1 MTTGSGYSTPVSST
15 GASGNGYGTP
25 GNGGNTT
32 GDGYGTPGQGGSSSG
47 DGYGTPD
54 NDDNGTDD
62 STGDDGSTSTPSD
75 NGDNG
80 DNDGNSEFDSISKIK
95 LSLKKAIKSSGKKG
109 KELIGTDSSDTIV
122 AGKGVDTMTGKDG
135 ADYFVYK
142 QKNNFGKK
150 KADKVTDFEIDDGD
164 KVVIKGKSFSKGT
177 KKEATF
183 AEVNNKKQAKKL
195 AKQDVDFI
203 YEKKSGKLYFNS
215 NADKKGFGDK
225 GGFFGILEGSPELS
239 ADDINLI

>member
-1 MTTGSGYSTPVSST
+1 MTTGSGYSTPGLTT
-15 GASGNGYGTP
+15 GVTGNGYATP
-25 GNGGNTT
+25 GKNGNTT
-32 GDGYGTPGQGGSSSG
+32 GDGYGTPGQGGSTSG

-54 NDDNGTDD
+54 QGGAPSGDGYGTPD
-62 STGDDGSTSTPSD
+62 GDDPD
-75 NGDNG
+75 GD
-80 DNDGNSEFDSISKIK
+80 DNDGTSDFDSISKIK

-122 AGKGVDTMTGKDG
+122 SGKGVDTMTGKDG

-150 KADKVTDFEIDDGD
+150 KADKVSDFEIDDGD
-164 KVVIKGKSFSKGT
+164 KIVIKGKSFSKGT

-183 AEVNNKKQAKKL
+183 AEAKNKKQAKKL

-215 NADKKGFGDK
+215 NGDKKGFGDK
-225 GGFFGILEGSPELS
+225 GGFFGIVEGSPELS

>member
-1 MTTGSGYSTPVSST
+1 MATGTGYGTPSSTPITLGDGYGTPSASP
-15 GASGNGYGTP
+15 SGNGYGTP
-25 GNGGNTT
+25 AGSGSPT
-32 GDGYGTPGQGGSSSG
+32 GSGSGYGTPSNPGQGSSSG
-47 DGYGTPD
+47 SGYGTPED
-54 NDDNGTDD
+54 TQNEEG
-62 STGDDGSTSTPSD
+62 G
-75 NGDNG
+75 
-80 DNDGNSEFDSISKIK
+80 FDSISKIK
-95 LSLKKAIKSSGKKG
+95 LSLKKTIKSSGKKG
-109 KELIGTDSSDTIV
+109 KELIGTDSPDTIV
-122 AGKGVDTMTGKDG
+122 AGKGVDTMTGKEG

-164 KVVIKGKSFSKGT
+164 KIVIKGKSFSKGT

-183 AEVNNKKQAKKL
+183 AEAKNKKQAKKF

-215 NADKKGFGDK
+215 NGDKKGFGDK

>member
-1 MTTGSGYSTPVSST
+1 
-15 GASGNGYGTP
+15 
-25 GNGGNTT
+25 
-32 GDGYGTPGQGGSSSG
+32 
-47 DGYGTPD
+47 
-54 NDDNGTDD
+54 
-62 STGDDGSTSTPSD
+62 
-75 NGDNG
+75 
-80 DNDGNSEFDSISKIK
+80 
-95 LSLKKAIKSSGKKG
+95 
-109 KELIGTDSSDTIV
+109 
-122 AGKGVDTMTGKDG
+122 MTGKEG

-164 KVVIKGKSFSKGT
+164 KIVIKGKSFSKGT

-183 AEVNNKKQAKKL
+183 AEAKNKKQAKKF

-215 NADKKGFGDK
+215 NGDKKGFGDK

>member
-1 MTTGSGYSTPVSST
+1 MST
-15 GASGNGYGTP
+15 GTGYGIPSSLPATSGNGYDTP
-25 GNGGNTT
+25 
-32 GDGYGTPGQGGSSSG
+32 PGSPSG
-47 DGYGTPD
+47 DGYGTPSGSPSGD
-54 NDDNGTDD
+54 GYGTPSGSPSGDGYGTPTPAPTDD
-62 STGDDGSTSTPSD
+62 QGESGGS
-75 NGDNG
+75 
-80 DNDGNSEFDSISKIK
+80 SEFDSISKIELK
-95 LSLKKAIKSSGKKG
+95 LKKAIKSSGKKG

-150 KADKVTDFEIDDGD
+150 KADKVSDFEIDDGD
-164 KVVIKGKSFSKGT
+164 KIVIKGRSFSKGT

-183 AEVNNKKQAKKL
+183 AEAKNKKQAKKL

-215 NADKKGFGDK
+215 NGDKKGFGDK
-225 GGFFGILEGSPELS
+225 GGFFGIVEDSPELS